1 MRMPTGTIALVSLL
15 AVAISVKAFAQA
27 EPTPAAAPAASP
39 RVDVTPRRG
48 LPGRDVALLVSGQ
61 QGGQI
66 AVSIK
71 VFPSASAGRTE
82 RIPWVI
88 DIPGF
93 TLASMAEDGALD
105 LELAVYLQR
114 KGGEIVGH
122 EEDTLQITGVPPSWQ
137 TGGGL
142 KVLGYVDASFPPT
155 MLRVLVREPSSGTFG
170 NWEKPIPTRAGGT
183 PRTAAFGLAQV
194 ADVQGGSGAMIGTGF
209 EGMTGRSGLLALVAP
224 DPAGAWVVVGLG
236 GAGADAKGAPF
247 SLAGKGAL
255 PATRPVVKPGAVLKV
270 ALLGE
275 GLPGALEARAR
286 VVFTDGRPAVA
297 CSARILSRLPAPAGP
312 FERLDVAVTLPTDI
326 PPGEHGLIVTC
337 RPAGGLDAGSVG
349 TQFRVAP
356 PDKAATALIW
366 PAVPIDETGKVVALT
381 KPNVGTR
388 PSDEEAPPQLKA
400 AYREAVAKYAAD
412 GTFAS
417 LRKIVEFEQAALAG
431 GSAGDMG
438 RLASAE
444 RSLARSVGKVSPQA
458 LLGLC
463 LVQLDVYREHS
474 RDSAYLAIGHS
485 RRVIDEMAEML
496 AADAPN
502 AEGKRTAA
510 GVLTIFASELQ
521 AVGSYGSADRLFARA
536 AFLDP
541 DDVAA
546 LIGRAAILERVG
558 DRKHAIELLE
568 QVLTRRPGHAE
579 AQLRLGVNLRHAG
592 REAAARKALTGCTA
606 EGRPSWVRAVAWQEL
621 ASLELEDGRPGEALR
636 ILRQATAALPADE
649 DLQVL
654 LASTLD
660 RERHYREANAIVK
673 SVIDHPDAA
682 TVSARLLYAQPPHG
696 DIDAVRSRFDEARA
710 QSLAALAAADKEE
723 RP

>member
-1 MRMPTGTIALVSLL
+1 MRRATSTIAVVSLL

-27 EPTPAAAPAASP
+27 EPTPAPAASP

-93 TLASMAEDGALD
+93 TLASMAEDDALD

-114 KGGEIVGH
+114 ENGEIVGH
-122 EEDTLQITGVPPSWQ
+122 EEDALQITGVPPSWQ

-155 MLRVLVREPSSGTFG
+155 MLRVLVREPSSGAFG

-183 PRTAAFGLAQV
+183 PRNIGFGQAIV
-194 ADVQGGSGAMIGTGF
+194 NDTQGNTGTMVGTGF

-247 SLAGKGAL
+247 SLAGRGAL
-255 PATRPVVKPGAVLKV
+255 PATRPVVRPGAVLKV

-286 VVFTDGRPAVA
+286 VVFTDGRPPVA
-297 CSARILSRLPAPAGP
+297 CSARIMSRLPAPAGP
-312 FERLDVAVTLPTDI
+312 FERLDVAVTLPSDI

-337 RPAGGLDAGSVG
+337 RPAGGLDAGAVG

-356 PDKAATALIW
+356 PDKAATALTW
-366 PAVPIDETGKVVALT
+366 PAIPIDESGKVVALA

-388 PSDEEAPPQLKA
+388 PSDEEAPPELKA
-400 AYREAVAKYAAD
+400 AYREAVARYAAD
-412 GTFAS
+412 PTFES
-417 LRKIVEFEQAALAG
+417 LRKIVDFEQTALAG

-444 RSLARSVGKVSPQA
+444 RSLARSVGKTSPQA

-474 RDSAYLAIGHS
+474 RDAAYLAIGHS

-496 AADAPN
+496 AAGAPN
-502 AEGKRTAA
+502 ADGKRTAA

-521 AVGSYGSADRLFARA
+521 AVGSYASADRLFARA
-536 AFLDP
+536 AVLDP

-558 DRKHAIELLE
+558 DSKHAIELLE
-568 QVLTRRPGHAE
+568 QALARRPGHVEAE
-579 AQLRLGVNLRHAG
+579 LRLGVNLRHAG

-621 ASLELEDGRPGEALR
+621 ASLELEDGKPGEALQ

-649 DLQVL
+649 GLQVL

-660 RERHYREANAIVK
+660 LEHHYREANGIVK
-673 SVIDHPDAA
+673 SVIGHPDTA

-696 DIDAVRSRFDEARA
+696 DIDAIRSRFDEARV
-710 QSLAALAAADKEE
+710 QSLAALAAAEKEE

>member
-1 MRMPTGTIALVSLL
+1 MRQATSTIAVLSLL
-15 AVAISVKAFAQA
+15 AVAFSGEAFAQA
-27 EPTPAAAPAASP
+27 EPTPAATSAASP
-39 RVDVTPRRG
+39 RVEVAPRRG

-82 RIPWVI
+82 RIPWII

-93 TLASMAEDGALD
+93 TLASMAEDDALD

-114 KGGEIVGH
+114 ASGEIVGH
-122 EEDTLQITGVPPSWQ
+122 EEDTLHITDVPASWQ

-142 KVLGYVDASFPPT
+142 KLLGYVDASFPPT
-155 MLRVLVREPSSGTFG
+155 MLRVLVREPSSGAFG
-170 NWEKPIPTRAGGT
+170 NWEMPIPTRAGGT
-183 PRTAAFGLAQV
+183 PRNVGFGQAAVSDA
-194 ADVQGGSGAMIGTGF
+194 QGGSGAMVGTGF
-209 EGMTGRSGLLALVAP
+209 EGMTGRSGLLALVAA

-247 SLAGKGAL
+247 SLAGRGAL
-255 PATRPVVKPGAVLKV
+255 PATRPVVKPGTVLKV

-275 GLPGALEARAR
+275 GLPANLEARAR
-286 VVFTDGRPAVA
+286 VVYTDGRPAVA
-297 CSARILSRLPAPAGP
+297 CSARIMSRLPAPAGP
-312 FERLDVAVTLPTDI
+312 FERLDVAVTLPSDI

-366 PAVPIDETGKVVALT
+366 PAVPIDASGKVVALA

-400 AYREAVAKYAAD
+400 AYREAVARYAAD
-412 GTFAS
+412 GTFES
-417 LRKIVEFEQAALAG
+417 LRKIVEFEQHALAG

-463 LVQLDVYREHS
+463 LIQLDVYREHS

-496 AADAPN
+496 ADASN

-536 AFLDP
+536 VVLDP

-558 DRKHAIELLE
+558 DGKHAIELLD
-568 QVLTRRPGHAE
+568 QVLSRRPGHVE

-606 EGRPSWVRAVAWQEL
+606 EDRPSWVRAVAWQEL
-621 ASLELEDGRPGEALR
+621 ASLELEDGKPGEALR
-636 ILRQATAALPADE
+636 ILRQATTALPADE
-649 DLQVL
+649 GLQVL

-660 RERHYREANAIVK
+660 LERHYREANAVVNSIVG
-673 SVIDHPDAA
+673 HPDAA
-682 TVSARLLYAQPPHG
+682 TMSARLLYAQPPHD
-696 DIDAVRSRFDEARA
+696 DIDAIRSRFDEMRA

>member
-1 MRMPTGTIALVSLL
+1 MRMATGTIALVSLL
-15 AVAISVKAFAQA
+15 AVAISGQAFAQA
-27 EPTPAAAPAASP
+27 EPTPAAASAASP
-39 RVDVTPRRG
+39 RVDVAPRRG

-105 LELAVYLQR
+105 LELAVYLQ
-114 KGGEIVGH
+114 KKDGEIVGH
-122 EEDTLQITGVPPSWQ
+122 EEDTFHISGVPASWQ

-155 MLRVLVREPSSGTFG
+155 MVRVLVREPSSGAFG
-170 NWEKPIPTRAGGT
+170 NWEMPVPTRAGGT
-183 PRTAAFGLAQV
+183 PRTAGFGQAQV
-194 ADVQGGSGAMIGTGF
+194 ADVQGGSGAMVGTGF

-247 SLAGKGAL
+247 SLAGRGAL
-255 PATRPVVKPGAVLKV
+255 PATRPVVRPGTVLKV

-275 GLPGALEARAR
+275 GLPGNLEARAR
-286 VVFTDGRPAVA
+286 VVYTDGRPAVA

-312 FERLDVAVTLPTDI
+312 FERLDVAVTLPLDI
-326 PPGEHGLIVTC
+326 PPGEHGLVVSC

-356 PDKAATALIW
+356 PDKAATALVW

-388 PSDEEAPPQLKA
+388 PSEEEAPPQLKA
-400 AYREAVAKYAAD
+400 AYREAVARYAAD

-496 AADAPN
+496 ADASNAD
-502 AEGKRTAA
+502 GKRTAA

-536 AFLDP
+536 AVLDP

-558 DRKHAIELLE
+558 DPKHAIELLE
-568 QVLTRRPGHAE
+568 QVLSRRPEHAE

-592 REAAARKALTGCTA
+592 REAAARKTLTGCTSQD
-606 EGRPSWVRAVAWQEL
+606 RPSWVRAVAWQEL
-621 ASLELEDGRPGEALR
+621 ASLELEDGRPAEALA
-636 ILRQATAALPADE
+636 ILRQATTALPADE
-649 DLQVL
+649 GLQVL

-660 RERHYREANAIVK
+660 REHHYREALAVVNSIVG
-673 SVIDHPDAA
+673 HPDAA
-682 TVSARLLYAQPPHG
+682 TMSARLLYAQPPHD
-696 DIDAVRSRFDEARA
+696 DIDAIRSRFGEARA

>member
-1 MRMPTGTIALVSLL
+1 MRRAATTIAVVSLL
-15 AVAISVKAFAQA
+15 AAAISGNAFAQA

-66 AVSIK
+66 TVSIK

-82 RIPWVI
+82 RIPWVL

-93 TLASMAEDGALD
+93 TLASMADGDALD

-114 KGGEIVGH
+114 ENGEIVGH
-122 EEDTLQITGVPPSWQ
+122 EEDTLHITGVPASWQ

-155 MLRVLVREPSSGTFG
+155 RFRVLVREPSSGAFG

-236 GAGADAKGAPF
+236 GAGADGKGAPF

-255 PATRPVVKPGAVLKV
+255 PATRPVVRPGAVLKV

-297 CSARILSRLPAPAGP
+297 CSARIMSRLPAPAGP
-312 FERLDVAVTLPTDI
+312 FERLDVAVTMPSDI

-356 PDKAATALIW
+356 PDKAATALVW
-366 PAVPIDETGKVVALT
+366 PAVPIDESGKVVALT

-388 PSDEEAPPQLKA
+388 PSDEEAPPQLKS
-400 AYREAVAKYAAD
+400 AYREAVARYAAD
-412 GTFAS
+412 GTSGS

-444 RSLARSVGKVSPQA
+444 RSLARSVGKTSPQA

-496 AADAPN
+496 ADVPN
-502 AEGKRTAA
+502 SEGKRAAA

-521 AVGSYGSADRLFARA
+521 AVGSYVSADRLFARA
-536 AFLDP
+536 AVLDP

-558 DRKHAIELLE
+558 DAKHAIELLE
-568 QVLTRRPGHAE
+568 QALARRPGHVEAE
-579 AQLRLGVNLRHAG
+579 LRLGVNLRHAG
-592 REAAARKALTGCTA
+592 REAPARKALAECTA
-606 EGRPSWVRAVAWQEL
+606 EGRPDWVRAVAWQEL
-621 ASLELEDGRPGEALR
+621 ASLELEGGKPGEALR
-636 ILRQATAALPADE
+636 ILRQATTALPADE
-649 DLQVL
+649 GLQVL

-660 RERHYREANAIVK
+660 LDRHYREANAVVN
-673 SVIDHPDAA
+673 SVVGHPDPA
-682 TVSARLLYAQPPHG
+682 TMSARLIYAQPPHG
-696 DIDAVRSRFDEARA
+696 DVDAIRSRFDETRA
-710 QSLAALAAADKEE
+710 QSFAALVAADKEE